1 MSNKKVQRLIF
12 NVCSIKRES
21 LLYLFQ
27 VGIPLV
33 CGMWS
38 HIPGQLQTWSKNEP
52 ERYGNTMIMKLCES
66 TGLFRTLWCDNDSYF
81 FLKEKEELE
90 MRKKHEEE
98 MKRKQEEFLKQQQEE
113 LRQQQLE
120 IQREKEEMERKR
132 EALERETAIQLQVW
146 VHMIDLNRIF
156 FVIDNNW
163 FWWLINLGFVW
174 TS

>member
-1 MSNKKVQRLIF
+1 
-12 NVCSIKRES
+12 
-21 LLYLFQ
+21 
-27 VGIPLV
+27 
-33 CGMWS
+33 
-38 HIPGQLQTWSKNEP
+38 
-52 ERYGNTMIMKLCES
+52 MIMKLCES

-132 EALERETAIQLQVW
+132 EALERETALQLQVW
-146 VHMIDLNRIF
+146 VQMKIGYDWFELVMIDLNQL
-156 FVIDNNW
+156 
-163 FWWLINLGFVW
+163 WLIW
-174 TS
+174 TGYFLW

>member
-1 MSNKKVQRLIF
+1 
-12 NVCSIKRES
+12 
-21 LLYLFQ
+21 
-27 VGIPLV
+27 
-33 CGMWS
+33 
-38 HIPGQLQTWSKNEP
+38 
-52 ERYGNTMIMKLCES
+52 MIMKLCES

-132 EALERETAIQLQVW
+132 EALERETALQLQVW
-146 VHMIDLNRIF
+146 VQMKIGYDWFESVMIVWISYDWFEQDIF
-156 FVIDNNW
+156 CDRQ
-163 FWWLINLGFVW
+163 
-174 TS
+174 